1 MAFIFWKWILTM
13 HLPKKIYIIIYI
25 YMYVFISMVL
35 SYSGLIYSFSQSLRH
50 VHFFFHLTIKT
61 TIVVPCSYVLYHIET
76 AVFFK
81 YITVLYSSLVYL
93 KKYNLSY
100 LDNILINISQSWN
113 LTVKMFFLNDKQFCH
128 LLLSQYHGTTFRWH
142 GTRFLGG
149 WVFML

>member
-1 MAFIFWKWILTM
+1 MNPDYAFT
-13 HLPKKIYIIIYI
+13 KKKKFKKKL

-50 VHFFFHLTIKT
+50 VHFFFFYLTIKT

-93 KKYNLSY
+93 IKYNLSY

-113 LTVKMFFLNDKQFCH
+113 LTVKMFFF
-128 LLLSQYHGTTFRWH
+128 
-142 GTRFLGG
+142 
-149 WVFML
+149 

>member
-1 MAFIFWKWILTM
+1 
-13 HLPKKIYIIIYI
+13 
-25 YMYVFISMVL
+25 MYVFISMVL
-35 SYSGLIYSFSQSLRH
+35 SYSGFIYSFSQSLRH
-50 VHFFFHLTIKT
+50 VNGIFCFNLTIKT

-113 LTVKMFFLNDKQFCH
+113 LTVKMFF
-128 LLLSQYHGTTFRWH
+128 
-142 GTRFLGG
+142 
-149 WVFML
+149 